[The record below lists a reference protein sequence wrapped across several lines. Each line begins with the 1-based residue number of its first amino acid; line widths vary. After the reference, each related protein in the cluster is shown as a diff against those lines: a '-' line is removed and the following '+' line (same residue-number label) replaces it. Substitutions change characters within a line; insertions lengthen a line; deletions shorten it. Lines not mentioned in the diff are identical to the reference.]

1 MSFNHRLYA
10 FLNDEILPQESAY
23 LHVSD
28 LAILRG
34 YGIFDFFKTQEGEP
48 LFLDDYLNRFY
59 GSALIMGL
67 KVPLPEEELKQT
79 IEKLIQ
85 MNGLSDSGV
94 KMVLTGGYSENG
106 YDLGEPNL
114 IILQQPLSMPS
125 EAQLAT
131 GLKVITHEYVRDLA
145 AAKTINYSM
154 GIKLLQQVKARG
166 SDDVLYHQKGVVSE
180 FPRSNFFL
188 VKQDE
193 TVVTPAQEIL
203 KGVTRKNVLEL
214 AGKKYSVQEGTV
226 TLEDIAQ
233 AKEAFMTS
241 TTKRVLPIVQID
253 GQPIGDGKPGS
264 VTLELLED
272 LIALENR
279 HLQK

>member
-1 MSFNHRLYA
+1 MSLTPSLYA
-10 FLNDEILPQESAY
+10 FLNDEFLPQESAF

-34 YGIFDFFKTQEGEP
+34 YGVFDFFKTQEGKP
-48 LFLDDYLNRFY
+48 LFLEDYLNRFY
-59 GSALIMGL
+59 GSALLMGL
-67 KVPLPEEELKQT
+67 KVPLSEEELKLKL
-79 IEKLIQ
+79 EELIQ
-85 MNGLSDSGV
+85 RNGLSDSGV

-131 GLKVITHEYVRDLA
+131 GLKIITHEYVRDLA

-166 SDDVLYHQKGVVSE
+166 ADDVLYHQNGVVSE

-188 VKQDE
+188 VKQDN
-193 TVVTPAQEIL
+193 TVLTPAQEIL
-203 KGVTRKNVLEL
+203 HGITRKNVLEL
-214 AGKKYSVQEGTV
+214 ARKKYPVQEGTV

-241 TTKRVLPIVQID
+241 TTKRVLPLVEID
-253 GQPIGDGKPGS
+253 GQPIGNGKPGA
-264 VTLELLED
+264 VTLDLLQD
-272 LIALENR
+272 LVDLEKQY
-279 HLQK
+279 LQK